1 VTLAGLIGQIR
12 WRPGIGDP
20 SVLGWLTVTAYAAA
34 ALLCFVAAQ
43 GRRGSGNDDQDG
55 RPRRLWRG
63 VGLVM
68 AVLCLNKQ
76 LDLQS
81 LFTDIGRTLATR
93 WGWYDERRTIQLLFV
108 IAAAAAGTAMV
119 IYIASKT
126 RSILRE
132 RKLLL
137 FGLAFLLT
145 FIVIRAASFHHVATV
160 LAAEVLGVRVNGILE
175 LTGIL
180 MIALSAARSIFRP
193 RSRSAA

>member
-1 VTLAGLIGQIR
+1 
-12 WRPGIGDP
+12 
-20 SVLGWLTVTAYAAA
+20 
-34 ALLCFVAAQ
+34 
-43 GRRGSGNDDQDG
+43 
-55 RPRRLWRG
+55 
-63 VGLVM
+63 M